1 MRSVYEPSGAIQAHV
16 LQDVLRQHGIASH
29 VQGEHLQGAIGELP
43 AGNLVRLLVADGD
56 FAAARRAVEEWERAI
71 PMDEEDLARL
81 DRSAMATAATA
92 PSPAPVADTA
102 QALPVLASRD
112 RSDQGSQNGQGGHSS
127 AISGL
132 PLAMAIGIAIAL
144 LAWVFL

>member
-56 FAAARRAVEEWERAI
+56 FAAARRAVEEWERAT
-71 PMDEEDLARL
+71 PMAEEDLARL
-81 DRSAMATAATA
+81 DRSEMATAATA
-92 PSPAPVADTA
+92 PSPAPVAGTV
-102 QALPVLASRD
+102 QAPLVSASRD
-112 RSDQGSQNGQGGHSS
+112 QGGQGDHSS
-127 AISGL
+127 YIGSL
-132 PLAMAIGIAIAL
+132 LLAMAIGTAIAL

>member
-56 FAAARRAVEEWERAI
+56 FAAARRAVEEWERAT

-81 DRSAMATAATA
+81 DRSVMATAASA
-92 PSPAPVADTA
+92 PYPAPAAGTA
-102 QALPVLASRD
+102 QALPVPTSHD
-112 RSDQGSQNGQGGHSS
+112 QNGQGGHSS
-127 AISGL
+127 YIGGL
-132 PLAMAIGIAIAL
+132 LLVMAIGTAIAL

>member
-56 FAAARRAVEEWERAI
+56 FAAARRAVEEWERATL
-71 PMDEEDLARL
+71 MDEEDLARL
-81 DRSAMATAATA
+81 DRSVMATAASA
-92 PSPAPVADTA
+92 PYPAPAAGTA
-102 QALPVLASRD
+102 QALPVPASH
-112 RSDQGSQNGQGGHSS
+112 DQNDQGGHSS
-127 AISGL
+127 YIGGL
-132 PLAMAIGIAIAL
+132 LLAMAIGTAIAL